1 MPRPAGTGRKRT
13 KGNRNLKH
21 TEQMPHCQM
30 RALFA
35 LYGTLEGALALLGA
49 VECEGE
55 LMLKYDGVKFTGT
68 GNFIT
73 HDKAQEHEAKSLIAE
88 MIETIHVIA
97 TGFSEG
103 TATVQITF
111 SQFFRT

>member
-1 MPRPAGTGRKRT
+1 
-13 KGNRNLKH
+13 
-21 TEQMPHCQM
+21 MPHTQL

-35 LYGTLEGALALLGA
+35 LYGTLEGALAQLA
-49 VECEGE
+49 SVECEGE
-55 LMLKYDGVKFTGT
+55 LMLRFDGTRFTGT

-73 HDKAQEHEAKSLIAE
+73 YDKAQEHTARNLIAE

-103 TATVQITF
+103 TATVEVFFT
-111 SQFFRT
+111 QFFKT